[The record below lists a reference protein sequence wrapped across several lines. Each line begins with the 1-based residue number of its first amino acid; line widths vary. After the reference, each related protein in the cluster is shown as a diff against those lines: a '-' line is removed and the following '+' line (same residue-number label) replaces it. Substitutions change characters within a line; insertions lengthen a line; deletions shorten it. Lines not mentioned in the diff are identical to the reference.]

1 MSITNNNSNIL
12 RKDASDILD
21 QIRKRAEDISTSE
34 GSNFIFYNLS
44 NPTNLTN
51 PKIITL
57 RKNDNLITS
66 EITKNSNRRPTKRR
80 TRNKSRPYR
89 RNKEMGENNLTDLH
103 DQFLINQQIKKLIL
117 RKKENITF
125 NKSHKNLGNIKSNKK
140 FFHLTQKRLGKKL
153 RKNRTLDVEGEEGK
167 DIWDKLRENVKE
179 KKEKTIRVNERKYI
193 TARDY
198 ISTTKHIQL
207 LKYIR
212 KNKLE
217 KLNML
222 VNIKNAEINTLNS
235 NIESLENSKELIMA
249 NYERK
254 YIKYINYLKRQKDK
268 EEKTYIDLLIKSS
281 TMKKE
286 IFRLQTRINKVQREK
301 LAKLNLILLFIQIKE
316 HIKTVPEMALIAF
329 GTTENNITNDLPLL
343 RKTIARETI
352 RRLSF
357 FKNIDINKINENN
370 LNSQDMKKIMKY
382 KGKMIFTDA
391 DEIGYYLNK
400 MEGNIRNKLTE
411 NENLKNE
418 IKNLK
423 SQYNQIKEEVEY
435 DPDDDRRKYLMNI
448 LNLLKY
454 KNEQLKSELN
464 SIIIKYKA
472 KNDKNKHKL
481 IIVTN
486 NTYKSN
492 LKHSSSAVD
501 LFHLQTN
508 RTNTKNQ
515 LFNTIQTNE
524 NSTIYSPKT
533 ILSFKK
539 YFSIPNFDFNTASN
553 LFLSC
558 YNLFSAI
565 KQNSFLEQDLKFDID
580 IKRGSSTDP
589 EKDAILK
596 MVEYII
602 NAYHLL
608 MKEKNFYL
616 SNKLLKKK
624 YEKIRDLVDKE
635 NRRMKLIKN
644 FRKDEEIRKEKLKK
658 LNFKKDKL
666 IYITT
671 HKIEN
676 KYFLKAQKEQI
687 TKAINLAGIKKP
699 AGFEDFMYDVMV

>member
-1 MSITNNNSNIL
+1 
-12 RKDASDILD
+12 
-21 QIRKRAEDISTSE
+21 
-34 GSNFIFYNLS
+34 
-44 NPTNLTN
+44 
-51 PKIITL
+51 
-57 RKNDNLITS
+57 
-66 EITKNSNRRPTKRR
+66 
-80 TRNKSRPYR
+80 
-89 RNKEMGENNLTDLH
+89 
-103 DQFLINQQIKKLIL
+103 
-117 RKKENITF
+117 
-125 NKSHKNLGNIKSNKK
+125 
-140 FFHLTQKRLGKKL
+140 
-153 RKNRTLDVEGEEGK
+153 
-167 DIWDKLRENVKE
+167 
-179 KKEKTIRVNERKYI
+179 
-193 TARDY
+193 
-198 ISTTKHIQL
+198 
-207 LKYIR
+207 
-212 KNKLE
+212 
-217 KLNML
+217 
-222 VNIKNAEINTLNS
+222 
-235 NIESLENSKELIMA
+235 MA

-435 DPDDDRRKYLMNI
+435 GPDDDRRKYLMNI

-472 KNDKNKHKL
+472 KNDTNKHKL
-481 IIVTN
+481 KIVTN

-635 NRRMKLIKN
+635 NRRMKLIEG
-644 FRKDEEIRKEKLKK
+644 FRKDEKIRKEKLKK

>member
-1 MSITNNNSNIL
+1 MSITDNNSNIL

-51 PKIITL
+51 PQIITL

-66 EITKNSNRRPTKRR
+66 ELSKNSNRRPTKKR

-382 KGKMIFTDA
+382 
-391 DEIGYYLNK
+391 
-400 MEGNIRNKLTE
+400 
-411 NENLKNE
+411 
-418 IKNLK
+418 
-423 SQYNQIKEEVEY
+423 QIKEEVEY

-635 NRRMKLIKN
+635 NRRMKLVEG
-644 FRKDEEIRKEKLKK
+644 FRKDEKIRKEKLKK

>member
-1 MSITNNNSNIL
+1 MSITDNNSNIL
-12 RKDASDILD
+12 RKNASDILD

-51 PKIITL
+51 PQIITL

-66 EITKNSNRRPTKRR
+66 EITKNSNRRPTKKR

-140 FFHLTQKRLGKKL
+140 IFHLTQKRLGKKL

-635 NRRMKLIKN
+635 NRRMKLIEG